1 MNAHK
6 ESKPIAQSSES
17 GFTLMESLMAIV
29 VLTIMLVGIAPFIV
43 LATATRVQARRVEL
57 ATQAARTYIDA
68 VRSGAVPA
76 PNIVVPPPTGLTANP
91 TTADQYR
98 TNANLIRT
106 AFANIA
112 PPAGNAWTNNPTCTP
127 PTTTPPPP
135 SNIYPY
141 CVNTN
146 PRTVTPTAA
155 PIPATATASN
165 AQVSLFCVDFDG
177 GGCSPTSR
185 ADMIV
190 QAYRSSTT
198 PVGSLSTEQAR
209 QREIDRGYLLG
220 VRVYRADAFET
231 SDRLLSRSENPQY
244 RQRSSGN
251 ALNRKMPLI
260 EMTTEITGTVDNSRF
275 QGYCDRFGG
284 C

>member
-6 ESKPIAQSSES
+6 QSQPIAQSSEA

-76 PNIVVPPPTGLTANP
+76 PNVVVPPPPGLIANP
-91 TTADQYR
+91 TTPEQHR

-106 AFANIA
+106 AFANVA
-112 PPAGNAWTNNPTCTP
+112 PPAGNAWTNNPACVP
-127 PTTTPPPP
+127 PTNPPPAG
-135 SNIYPY
+135 NIYPY

-146 PRTVTPTAA
+146 PRTTTPTAA
-155 PIPATATASN
+155 PTPATATASGN
-165 AQVSLFCVDFDG
+165 QVSLFCVDFDG
-177 GGCSPTSR
+177 GGCSPNSR

-190 QAYRSSTT
+190 QAYRTSNVN
-198 PVGSLSTEQAR
+198 PGSLTTDLTR
-209 QREIDRGYLLG
+209 QRELERGYLLG
-220 VRVYRADAFET
+220 IRVYRADAFET
-231 SDRLLSRSENPQY
+231 SERLLTRAENPQN

-275 QGYCDRFGG
+275 QGYCERFGG